1 MTPASFVVR
10 ALGRRVG
17 VTLDASLLEE
27 ARRVW
32 HLCLDD
38 DADDDGGAVDADV
51 HHDPPVVAVEGGA
64 SLQTL
69 RTASLQ
75 ELTQSITH
83 AAIGAAAGELLMLHA
98 GAVCDPRTGATLVYA
113 APGGTGKTTVTS
125 TFGPG
130 RGYLTDETV
139 GLTRDLTVVA
149 YPKPLSVRR
158 GDTAFLK
165 HETAPGDLGLSS
177 PTVRPWLAGIVAL
190 RRDASPG
197 APVEVEEVGLLD
209 ALVLLAPETSS
220 LARLDEPL
228 RRLADAVEAAGG
240 LRVVHFADA
249 PDLEPVVTEVLGRTR

>member
-1 MTPASFVVR
+1 MSPASFVVR
-10 ALGRRVG
+10 ALGRRVR
-17 VTLDASLLEE
+17 VTVDASLLEE

-32 HLCLDD
+32 HLCLED
-38 DADDDGGAVDADV
+38 DAAAGSPVDAEV
-51 HHDPPVVAVEGGA
+51 HHGPPVPTVEGGA
-64 SLQTL
+64 SAQTL

-75 ELTQSITH
+75 ELTQSITR
-83 AAIGAAAGELLMLHA
+83 AAIGAAAGQLLMLHA
-98 GAVCDPRTGATLVYA
+98 GALCDPRTGATLVYA

-139 GLTRDLTVVA
+139 GLTRDLTVLA

-177 PTVRPWLAGIVAL
+177 PAVRPWLAGIVAL
-190 RRDASPG
+190 RRDGSRG
-197 APVEVEEVGLLD
+197 GPVELEEVGLLD

-228 RRLADAVEAAGG
+228 RLLADAVEAAGG

>member
-1 MTPASFVVR
+1 MRPTSFVVR
-10 ALGRRVG
+10 ALGRRVR
-17 VTLDASLLEE
+17 VTLDASLLAE

-32 HLCLDD
+32 HLCLED
-38 DADDDGGAVDADV
+38 DADAPVDAEV
-51 HHDPPVVAVEGGA
+51 LHDPPTPTTEGGP
-64 SLQTL
+64 SE
-69 RTASLQ
+69 RTTRVASLQ
-75 ELTQSITH
+75 ELTQTITH

-98 GAVCDPRTGATLVYA
+98 GALCDPRTGATLMYA

-139 GLTRDLTVVA
+139 GLTRDLTVLA

-165 HETAPGDLGLSS
+165 HETAPGDLGLAS
-177 PTVRPWLAGIVAL
+177 PVVRPWLAGIVAL
-190 RRDASPG
+190 RRDAAPG
-197 APVEVEEVGLLD
+197 APVEVEHVGLLE

-240 LRVVHFADA
+240 LRVLHFADA
-249 PDLEPVVTEVLGRTR
+249 PDLRPVVTEVLGRTR

>member
-10 ALGRRVG
+10 ALGRRIR
-17 VTLDASLLEE
+17 VTLDAALLDE
-27 ARRVW
+27 ARHVW
-32 HLCLDD
+32 HLCLE
-38 DADDDGGAVDADV
+38 DGVDADTPVDAEV
-51 HHDPPVVAVEGGA
+51 HHAPPVPLAANGA
-64 SLQTL
+64 SAPNA

-83 AAIGAAAGELLMLHA
+83 AAIGTAAGELLMLHA
-98 GAVCDPRTGATLVYA
+98 GALCDPGTGATLVYA

-139 GLTRDLTVVA
+139 GLTRDLTVRA

-165 HETAPGDLGLSS
+165 HETAPGDLGLTS
-177 PTVRPWLAGIVAL
+177 PVVRPWLAGLVAL
-190 RRDASPG
+190 RRDGRPG

-220 LARLDEPL
+220 LARLDGPL
-228 RRLADAVEAAGG
+228 RWLADAVEAAGG
-240 LRVVHFADA
+240 LRVLHFADA
-249 PDLEPVVTEVLGRTR
+249 PDLEPVVTEVLGRSR